1 MIYEL
6 KDRAKVSPLFAGMED
21 SMIASCLQGM
31 MDSRIY
37 VTDLDD
43 PKSAL
48 AHLADFAF
56 LAGAPDRALVEG
68 KPQGFVVMVP
78 PDEAWAKLIEDCFP
92 GVERW
97 TRYAIK
103 KDTTFDRAKLE
114 TLAASLPAGYEM
126 RRIDGDLYDKCLQ
139 EPLFTDGVCHFGSK
153 EAYLEQGRG
162 FAVVKGGAPVSMA
175 SSYTVYREGVE
186 IEIDTLESE
195 RRKGLA
201 TAVGAR
207 LILSCLD
214 DGLYPSWDAAN
225 MDSVRLAE
233 KLGYAFSHEYY
244 CYGIEE
250 TNSTIHQED
259 TMDKKTLMENLAQAL
274 QEKDCFNGAWL
285 YAEKGEIVSKGA
297 IGFRDPGDT
306 LPITEDT
313 IFQLASVS
321 KTFTGAATL
330 LAVRQGKLSLE
341 DRITKYFPELTAYEG
356 VTVRHLLNHTSGIPD
371 YFDDENDEYE
381 KYWFTRSSYFI
392 WRFMIDER
400 YQKQGYGR
408 QALGLI
414 LDFIRSA
421 PARQA
426 KYVWLCYGLDNV
438 VARKLYASIGF
449 KEVPE
454 AYLEEDEEMPAVLE
468 L

>member
-6 KDRAKVSPLFAGMED
+6 KDRAKAAPLFAGMED

-37 VTDLDD
+37 VTD
-43 PKSAL
+43 PEAPRSAM

-78 PDEAWAKLIEDCFP
+78 PDEAWAQLIEDCFP

-126 RRIDGDLYDKCLQ
+126 RRIDGDLYDKCLN

-153 EAYLEQGRG
+153 AAYLEQGRG
-162 FAVVKGGAPVSMA
+162 FAVVKDGAPVSMA
-175 SSYTVYREGVE
+175 SSYTVYREGIE

-201 TAVGAR
+201 AAVCAR

-225 MDSVRLAE
+225 MDSVHLAE
-233 KLGYAFSHEYY
+233 KLGYEFSHEYTTY
-244 CYGIEE
+244 WIGEVFDHLIPDPDKNEWDAFCGRYQ
-250 TNSTIHQED
+250 HPED
-259 TMDKKTLMENLAQAL
+259 DRRVYEIYKKDDKLFYHFVNP
-274 QEKDCFNGAWL
+274 DNGMAFDMRM
-285 YAEKGEIVSKGA
+285 YPIGE
-297 IGFRDPGDT
+297 
-306 LPITEDT
+306 
-313 IFQLASVS
+313 
-321 KTFTGAATL
+321 KTFGINDDDFELFFSDQCLTL
-330 LAVRQGKLSLE
+330 
-341 DRITKYFPELTAYEG
+341 
-356 VTVRHLLNHTSGIPD
+356 N
-371 YFDDENDEYE
+371 
-381 KYWFTRSSYFI
+381 
-392 WRFMIDER
+392 
-400 YQKQGYGR
+400 
-408 QALGLI
+408 
-414 LDFIRSA
+414 
-421 PARQA
+421 
-426 KYVWLCYGLDNV
+426 GLDCK
-438 VARKLYASIGF
+438 KL
-449 KEVPE
+449 
-454 AYLEEDEEMPAVLE
+454 
-468 L
+468 